1 MKTMNHTFHIP
12 VLGLAF
18 SVDTPLKVA
27 QYGISSV
34 VSIVD
39 DELLERLRGYYS
51 RLNNLG
57 YEEIKKHTPDA
68 RANRITAYL
77 NLLKDLVE
85 KQVSHIRTSNW
96 LKDEHAVQ
104 YFNLLPEGVLKQLF
118 KRWVNLEP
126 GQEKEKL
133 TQTIRAQIIPG
144 DIDVNIMSKVDKINY
159 DAQGVMMA
167 EHYSDASAAL
177 RGFANSGLHSSIILS
192 AGMNPR
198 LYTYLAEFPAF
209 MPNSAGKFD
218 KKITLKVS
226 DYRSALIQAKFL
238 AKRGIWISEYRIE
251 SGLNCGGHAF
261 ATEGFL
267 LGPILEEFKTNKQQI
282 IQEVLPLY
290 EQALSERGLALFE
303 TPELKITVQGGVGTN
318 EEHQF
323 LLNYY
328 GVDQVGWGSPFLL
341 VPEATTVDE
350 ETLQNLAHAEA
361 SDFYISNASPLGVP
375 FNNFKKSTAEKSR
388 LARIEQ
394 GKPGFPCTKKYLV
407 SNNEYGDELM
417 CTASRQ
423 YQNQKIKELKSAE
436 IGGEAYQRA
445 FNKIVEKQC
454 LCEGLATPAYLKYD
468 ILKPRE
474 RRAVAICPGPNT
486 AYFNKVYS
494 LKEMVDHIYG
504 RINVLK
510 NVERPSFF
518 VNELELYVNHL
529 KAYIQNNVTDLD
541 IKKRKYINKFN
552 AQLLDGIAYYRKLQ
566 EQAQQAFGESKASF
580 FEQLRTYEMQLKPLV
595 VE

>member
-1 MKTMNHTFHIP
+1 MTHTFHIP

-34 VSIVD
+34 MSIVD
-39 DELLERLRGYYS
+39 DELVERLRAYYS
-51 RLNNLG
+51 KQHNLP
-57 YEEIKKHTPDA
+57 YQEIEKYSPDA
-68 RANRITAYL
+68 RANRISAYL
-77 NLLKDLVE
+77 NMVKYLVD
-85 KQVSHIRTSNW
+85 QQIRHIKRANW
-96 LKDEHAVQ
+96 LEDEHAIQ
-104 YFNLLPEGVLKQLF
+104 YFRLLPEGELKQLF
-118 KRWVNLEP
+118 NTWLALNP
-126 GQEKEKL
+126 SKEKDSL
-133 TQTIRAQIIPG
+133 TEIIKEQIVPG
-144 DIDVNIMSKVDKINY
+144 DIDVNIMSKVDKINH
-159 DAQGVMMA
+159 AKNGEMLPEQF
-167 EHYSDASAAL
+167 SDASAAL
-177 RGFANSGLHSSIILS
+177 RGFANSDLQSSVILS

-198 LYTYLAEFPAF
+198 LYSYLAEFPAF
-209 MPNSAGKFD
+209 MPNSAGTFD

-238 AKRGIWISEYRIE
+238 AKKGIWISEYRIE

-267 LGPILEEFKTNKQQI
+267 LGPILEEFKTNKLNM

-290 EQALSERGLALFE
+290 QQALAEKGITFNE
-303 TPELKITVQGGVGTN
+303 TPLLKITVQGGVGTN
-318 EEHQF
+318 REHQF
-323 LLNYY
+323 LMNHY

-350 ETLQNLAHAEA
+350 ETLQNLANAEA
-361 SDFYISNASPLGVP
+361 ADFYISEASPLGVP
-375 FNNFKKSTAEKSR
+375 FNNFRKSSAEINR
-388 LARIEQ
+388 LQRIEQ

-407 SNNEYGDELM
+407 SSNVCGEELI

-423 YQNQKIKELKSAE
+423 YQNLKIKELKAQDLTE
-436 IGGEAYQRA
+436 AAYQQA

-454 LCEGLATPAYLKYD
+454 LCEGLAAPAYLKYN

-474 RRAVAICPGPNT
+474 RKAVAICPGPNT
-486 AYFNKVYS
+486 AYFKKVYS

-510 NVERPSFF
+510 NVERPSLF
-518 VNELELYVNHL
+518 VNELELYVKHL
-529 KAYIQNNVTDLD
+529 AAYINNNVADLD
-541 IKKRKYINKFN
+541 NKKKKYINKFN
-552 AQLLDGIAYYRKLQ
+552 AQLLDGISYYRGLQ
-566 EQAQQAFGESKASF
+566 EQLQQAFGESKANF
-580 FEQLRTYEMQLKPLV
+580 LEQLNRYELQLKPLV

>member
-1 MKTMNHTFHIP
+1 MTHTFHIP

-34 VSIVD
+34 MSIVD
-39 DELLERLRGYYS
+39 DELVERLRAYYYKQH
-51 RLNNLG
+51 NLP
-57 YEEIKKHTPDA
+57 YQEIEKYSPDA
-68 RANRITAYL
+68 RANRISAYL
-77 NLLKDLVE
+77 NMVKYLVD
-85 KQVSHIRTSNW
+85 QQIRHIKRANW
-96 LKDEHAVQ
+96 LKDEHAIQ
-104 YFNLLPEGVLKQLF
+104 YFRLLPEGELKQLF
-118 KRWVNLEP
+118 NTWLALNP
-126 GQEKEKL
+126 SKEKDSL
-133 TQTIRAQIIPG
+133 TEIIKEQIVPG
-144 DIDVNIMSKVDKINY
+144 DIDVNIMSKVDKINH
-159 DAQGVMMA
+159 AKNGEMLPEQF
-167 EHYSDASAAL
+167 SDASAAL
-177 RGFANSGLHSSIILS
+177 RGFANSDLQSSVILS

-198 LYTYLAEFPAF
+198 LYSYLAEFPAF
-209 MPNSAGKFD
+209 MPNSAGTFD

-238 AKRGIWISEYRIE
+238 AKKGIWISEYRIE

-267 LGPILEEFKTNKQQI
+267 LGPILEEFKTNKLNM

-290 EQALSERGLALFE
+290 QQALAEKGITFNE
-303 TPELKITVQGGVGTN
+303 TPLLKITVQGGVGTN
-318 EEHQF
+318 REHQF
-323 LLNYY
+323 LMNHY

-350 ETLQNLAHAEA
+350 ETLQNLANAEA
-361 SDFYISNASPLGVP
+361 ADFYISEASPLGVP
-375 FNNFKKSTAEKSR
+375 FNNFRKSSAEINR
-388 LARIEQ
+388 LQRIEQ

-407 SNNEYGDELM
+407 SSNVCGEELI

-423 YQNQKIKELKSAE
+423 YQNLKIKELKAQDLTE
-436 IGGEAYQRA
+436 AAYQQA

-454 LCEGLATPAYLKYD
+454 LCEGLAAPAYLKYN

-474 RRAVAICPGPNT
+474 RKAVAICPGPNT
-486 AYFNKVYS
+486 AYFKKVYS

-510 NVERPSFF
+510 NVERPSLF
-518 VNELELYVNHL
+518 VNELELYVKHL
-529 KAYIQNNVTDLD
+529 AAYINNNVADLD
-541 IKKRKYINKFN
+541 NKKKKYINKFN
-552 AQLLDGIAYYRKLQ
+552 AQLLDGIRYYRGLQ
-566 EQAQQAFGESKASF
+566 EQLQQAFGESKANF
-580 FEQLRTYEMQLKPLV
+580 LEQLNRYELQLKPLV

>member
-1 MKTMNHTFHIP
+1 MMTHTFHIP

-34 VSIVD
+34 MSIVD
-39 DELLERLRGYYS
+39 DELVERLRAYYS
-51 RLNNLG
+51 KQHNLP
-57 YEEIKKHTPDA
+57 YQEIEKYSPDA
-68 RANRITAYL
+68 RANRISAYL
-77 NLLKDLVE
+77 NMVKYLVD
-85 KQVSHIRTSNW
+85 QQIRHIKRANW
-96 LKDEHAVQ
+96 LEDEHAIQ
-104 YFNLLPEGVLKQLF
+104 YFRLLPEGELKQLF
-118 KRWVNLEP
+118 NTWLALNP
-126 GQEKEKL
+126 SKEKDSL
-133 TQTIRAQIIPG
+133 TEIIKEQIVPG
-144 DIDVNIMSKVDKINY
+144 DIDVNIMSKVDKINH
-159 DAQGVMMA
+159 AKNGEMLPEQF
-167 EHYSDASAAL
+167 SDASAAL
-177 RGFANSGLHSSIILS
+177 RGFANSDLQSSVILS

-198 LYTYLAEFPAF
+198 LYSYLAEFPAF
-209 MPNSAGKFD
+209 MPNSAGTFD

-238 AKRGIWISEYRIE
+238 AKKGIWISEYRIE

-267 LGPILEEFKTNKQQI
+267 LGPILEEFKTNKLNM

-290 EQALSERGLALFE
+290 QQALAEKGITFNE
-303 TPELKITVQGGVGTN
+303 TPLLKITVQGGVGTN
-318 EEHQF
+318 REHQF
-323 LLNYY
+323 LMNHY

-350 ETLQNLAHAEA
+350 ETLQNLANAEA
-361 SDFYISNASPLGVP
+361 ADFYISEASPLGVP
-375 FNNFKKSTAEKSR
+375 FNNFRKSSAEINR
-388 LARIEQ
+388 LQRIEQ

-407 SNNEYGDELM
+407 SSNVCGEELI

-423 YQNQKIKELKSAE
+423 YQNLKIKELKAQDLTE
-436 IGGEAYQRA
+436 AAYQQA

-454 LCEGLATPAYLKYD
+454 LCEGLAAPAYLKYN

-474 RRAVAICPGPNT
+474 RKAVAICPGPNT
-486 AYFNKVYS
+486 AYFKKVYS

-510 NVERPSFF
+510 NVERPSLF
-518 VNELELYVNHL
+518 VNELELYVKHL
-529 KAYIQNNVTDLD
+529 AAYINNNVADLD
-541 IKKRKYINKFN
+541 NKKKKYINKFN
-552 AQLLDGIAYYRKLQ
+552 AQLLDGISYYRGLQ
-566 EQAQQAFGESKASF
+566 EQLQQAFGESKANF
-580 FEQLRTYEMQLKPLV
+580 LEQLNRYELQLKPLV